1 MGVLVPGALLF
12 WLGAQAP
19 NEDGLPPAY
28 QSVLLATGW
37 PLLYGGILALFTVAG
52 VAALPAIALAS
63 ALAATL
69 AVWPALERNSAISL
83 LGAAV
88 AGGVALGTAWTWLFD
103 TDWLRWI
110 ALIYAA
116 ALVLFSLV
124 LREPAPRHG
133 EVLIDAAGLAV
144 VFIGYVSY
152 RDGANGLWEVVLLGA
167 GLGLT
172 AFGALDRS
180 PGPGYLG
187 VLNLI
192 AFIAVAGRFWPV
204 VLVAGGV
211 MMLAAGLRPRRPLP
225 PEPDPYRAGEAPL
238 AARVDKP

>member
-1 MGVLVPGALLF
+1 MTTMPGYSAMRELLRPPPHRGPLIAAGGVALAVGIAVLVLRQDPLDPNWIEVAALLVPGALLF

-37 PLLYGGILALFTVAG
+37 PLVYGGVLGLFTDAG
-52 VAALPAIALAS
+52 VTALLSIALAS

-88 AGGVALGTAWTWLFD
+88 AGGAAIGTAWAWLFD
-103 TDWLRWI
+103 TDWLRWL
-110 ALIYAA
+110 ALLYAA

-144 VFIGYVSY
+144 AFIGLVSV

-180 PGPGYLG
+180 PGPG
-187 VLNLI
+187 
-192 AFIAVAGRFWPV
+192 
-204 VLVAGGV
+204 
-211 MMLAAGLRPRRPLP
+211 
-225 PEPDPYRAGEAPL
+225 
-238 AARVDKP
+238 

>member
-1 MGVLVPGALLF
+1 VPGALLF

-28 QSVLLATGW
+28 QSVLLSTGW
-37 PLLYGGILALFTVAG
+37 PLVYGGALGLFHAAG
-52 VAALPAIALAS
+52 VTALLSIALAS

-69 AVWPALERNSAISL
+69 AIWPALERNSAISL
-83 LGAAV
+83 LAAAI
-88 AGGVALGTAWTWLFD
+88 AGGVAIGTAWTWLFD
-103 TDWLRWI
+103 TGWLRWL
-110 ALIYAA
+110 ALVYAA

-133 EVLIDAAGLAV
+133 EVLIDAAGLSV
-144 VFIGYVSY
+144 VFIGLVCY
-152 RDGANGLWEVVLLGA
+152 RDGSNGLWEVVLLGA

-187 VLNLI
+187 VINLVL
-192 AFIAVAGRFWPV
+192 FIAVAGRFWPI
-204 VLVAGGV
+204 VLLAAGV
-211 MMLAAGLRPRRPLP
+211 LMLVAGLRPRRPLP

-238 AARVDKP
+238 AARTDR